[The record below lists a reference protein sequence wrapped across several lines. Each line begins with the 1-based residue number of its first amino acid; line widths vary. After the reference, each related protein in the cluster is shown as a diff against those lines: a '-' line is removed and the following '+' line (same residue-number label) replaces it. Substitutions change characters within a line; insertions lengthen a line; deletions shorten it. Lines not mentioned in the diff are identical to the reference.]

1 MAGFTINGFGA
12 SDSYYVLKGLRT
24 AHCSYC
30 GKETQWALM
39 ELKMKIRL
47 LYIPTVSVGKKYA
60 VACSKCKNGYYVDER
75 QRDFILN
82 NPADRVSIAKDGVVL
97 HGIHEEAAAL
107 DVPAEVVEVPEEPV
121 SQSVSSVSEEEL
133 TAIFAS
139 EVPKQE
145 QKITPDVPK
154 PEPKITPVSVQS
166 APISYRP
173 RKICPSCRM
182 MFAPEKEV
190 CTICGTALKE
200 K

>member
-12 SDSYYVLKGLRT
+12 SDSYYVLKGLQA
-24 AHCSYC
+24 AHCPNC
-30 GKETQWALM
+30 RKETQWALM

-47 LYIPTVSVGKKYA
+47 LYIPTVSVGTKYA

-82 NPADRVSIAKDGVVL
+82 NSADRVSITGDGIIL
-97 HGIHEEAAAL
+97 HGINAQTDAVE
-107 DVPAEVVEVPEEPV
+107 VPAEVIEAPEEPV
-121 SQSVSSVSEEEL
+121 SQEAPSVSEEEMA
-133 TAIFAS
+133 AIFVS
-139 EVPKQE
+139 E
-145 QKITPDVPK
+145 IPK
-154 PEPKITPVSVQS
+154 PEPKITQVSSQPTPVS
-166 APISYRP
+166 YRR

-190 CTICGTALKE
+190 CTICGTALRE